1 MGDCMRKFKIFI
13 ILFLLVGCYSN
24 SSDSND
30 KNVNIDHF
38 NQNSR
43 ILYEFS
49 HGINETDEI
58 IEYSGNPIVLNYKLD
73 NSGKKVSLG
82 LFIAIN
88 GILQNY
94 KINGE
99 LAKMHTIS
107 AEENEAKTVQIE
119 FSPNIGKRG
128 EEYNI
133 NFFTILEPKKIV
145 KSLKDYI
152 NQHSINQLL
161 TKKIIFLE
169 SVDGVEST
177 FIENIK
183 IEQMNEQDKEP
194 YIIENNGDV
203 NSKLDTETDVQILQ
217 DNNIEVAKVGTLYM
231 KEKIDALNKNE
242 VMNKYNI
249 SEEKWDLIKNNLV
262 NGVIDPR
269 DEVKQMTLRSDI
281 LTIDDLE
288 IGMSLEGTVRNVT
301 AFGAFVD
308 IGLHDDGLV
317 HISKMSKEF
326 VKHPS
331 EILKVGDIINVYVCG
346 IDKEKERVSLSI
358 IEV

>member
-217 DNNIEVAKVGTLYM
+217 DNNILNDEFISGKEIELRYCGPEGIYEVIEFNDMVPNALGSIEIKNDCFTMHKKV
-231 KEKIDALNKNE
+231 IDEGVKN
-242 VMNKYNI
+242 YFI
-249 SEEKWDLIKNNLV
+249 ILIKK
-262 NGVIDPR
+262 GGGFRCIC
-269 DEVKQMTLRSDI
+269 K
-281 LTIDDLE
+281 TIYQTCFEKLDL
-288 IGMSLEGTVRNVT
+288 
-301 AFGAFVD
+301 FCYYF
-308 IGLHDDGLV
+308 
-317 HISKMSKEF
+317 
-326 VKHPS
+326 
-331 EILKVGDIINVYVCG
+331 
-346 IDKEKERVSLSI
+346 
-358 IEV
+358 